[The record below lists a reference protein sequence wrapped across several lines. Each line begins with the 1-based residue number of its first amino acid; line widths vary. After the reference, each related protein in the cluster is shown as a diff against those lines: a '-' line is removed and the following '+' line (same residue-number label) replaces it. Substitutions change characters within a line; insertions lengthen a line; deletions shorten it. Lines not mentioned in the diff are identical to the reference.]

1 MSETT
6 LEFNREVLDKEYPRG
21 TVKVPKKL
29 MLDFSQAMGETNP
42 NFVNEAAAAEG
53 PYGGLIAS
61 PALIASL
68 VDRQMPE
75 DFDLDIKGVTFAAG
89 QSVQPLLPVRP
100 GDELTCTARIK
111 DVYKKT
117 GRSGTMIFVVV
128 ENKLVNQNGELVALV
143 GHSMSYRQ

>member
-1 MSETT
+1 MSETA
-6 LEFNREVLDKEYPRG
+6 LEFNRDILGREYPRG
-21 TVKVPKKL
+21 SFQVPKTL
-29 MLDFSQAMGETNP
+29 MLDFSRAMGETNP
-42 NFVNEAAAAEG
+42 NFVDEHTAAEG

-68 VDRQMPE
+68 VERQMPE

-89 QSVQPLLPVRP
+89 QSIEPILPVRP
-100 GDELTCTARIK
+100 GDVLTCTAKIK

-128 ENKLVNQNGELVALV
+128 ESRLVNQKGDLVALV